1 MKKILVPGL
10 LLLLILVFTLPAC
23 GSAAPATT
31 AAPTQTAAPTTQP
44 PQVIKLKYSTSMA
57 PVEGP
62 TKVATRMLDTIE
74 QKSAGK
80 IKVDRFVGGTL
91 GKANEQ
97 LGLVGGGSVDF
108 VSYSMTW
115 AKDQLP
121 LHSYMNWG
129 TGSQAKVLD
138 LMNKLNFEIPETKAI
153 LDEECKAK
161 GIKILFFLC
170 VGQNGIIGKPQFTK
184 LADLKGKKIG
194 VVPAYRA
201 LDALGLTTV
210 SMNIPDIY
218 EGLAKGVIDAEA
230 LALQP
235 MYLLKW
241 HEVSKCFMADG
252 HYSAGQLI
260 CVNLKTWDSLSP
272 DLQKIVQDAAAD
284 AQKWGC
290 NLVVEDEG
298 KALQAFKDAGLTTG
312 TLPASDTEQMF
323 ALEYK
328 FRAKDM
334 IDLCTPIGKVDQA
347 KIILKNLD
355 QITGVKSQ

>member
-1 MKKILVPGL
+1 MIL
-10 LLLLILVFTLPAC
+10 LLFSAAC
-23 GSAAPATT
+23 AAAPATT
-31 AAPTQTAAPTTQP
+31 AAPSQPAAPATQP
-44 PQVIKLKYSTSMA
+44 AQTYKLKYSTSMA

-74 QKSAGK
+74 QKSGGR

-97 LGLVGGGSVDF
+97 LGLVGSGSVDF
-108 VSYSMTW
+108 VSYSLTW

-129 TGSQAKVLD
+129 IGSQAKVLD

-161 GIKILFFLC
+161 GIKMLFFLC
-170 VGQNGIIGKPQFTK
+170 VGQNGLIGKPQFTK
-184 LADLKGKKIG
+184 LADLKGKKVG

-218 EGLAKGVIDAEA
+218 EGLSKGVIDAEA

-241 HEVSKCFMADG
+241 HEVTKCFMSDG
-252 HYSAGQLI
+252 HYSAGQLV
-260 CVNLKTWDSLSP
+260 CMNLKTWDSLSP
-272 DLQKIVQDAAAD
+272 DLQKIIQDAAAE
-284 AQKWGC
+284 AQQWGC

-298 KALQAFKDAGLTTG
+298 KALKAFKDAGLTTG
-312 TLPASDTEQMF
+312 QLPASDTEQMF

-347 KIILKNLD
+347 KVILKNLD
-355 QITGVKSQ
+355 KITGVSSQ